1 MMRPMRGLIPGA
13 FCGFLTAL
21 SLSVAGAQT
30 PPARTVWDGAFTAS
44 QADRGRT
51 LYAAHCAQC
60 HGGEL
65 QGGEATTLVGETF
78 WVDWAARSVGDLV
91 AYVSKNMPFSEDG
104 SLAGTLQA
112 STYADIVAHLLRSN
126 GFPAGS
132 QELTAASGAGVQ
144 IIRKDGSTELP
155 ASTLA
160 HVVGCLGPRAA
171 DGSWPLT
178 QASNP
183 ARVVAGTP
191 PDRTVP
197 LGART
202 YPLKFVLTNLTK
214 FVGHRVSVTGLLL
227 GPGGADGLNMSGIES
242 LGASCN

>member
-13 FCGFLTAL
+13 LCVFLSAL
-21 SLSVAGAQT
+21 TSSVIGAQG
-30 PPARTVWDGAFTAS
+30 PPVKTVWDGAFTAA

-51 LYAAHCAQC
+51 LYAANCAQC

-65 QGGEATTLVGETF
+65 QGAEATTLVGETF
-78 WVDWAARSVGDLV
+78 WVDWAARTVGDLV

-112 STYADIVAHLLRSN
+112 STYADIVAHILRAN
-126 GFPAGS
+126 GFPAGE
-132 QELTAASGAGVQ
+132 QELSAASGAGVQ
-144 IIRKDGSTELP
+144 ILRKDGSSELP

-178 QASNP
+178 NASAP
-183 ARVVAGTP
+183 ARVVAGTA
-191 PDRTVP
+191 PDRGVA

-214 FVGHRVSVTGLLL
+214 FVGHRMSVTGLLL
-227 GPGGADGLNMSGIES
+227 GAGGSDGLNVSSVASISE
-242 LGASCN
+242 SCN